1 MLSFK
6 TSTRKRQKISILD
19 HAASTEHDSEDDS
32 LSDSEVR
39 VEVLRSVEAGELKP
53 LHDVQKIQPL
63 VIPVPVVRD
72 LAVDTTRA
80 QVNQKPT
87 KMVVEN
93 SKVEI
98 HPGRC

>member
-19 HAASTEHDSEDDS
+19 HAASTEHDSEDDT

-72 LAVDTTRA
+72 LAVDTKRA
-80 QVNQKPT
+80 QVNQK